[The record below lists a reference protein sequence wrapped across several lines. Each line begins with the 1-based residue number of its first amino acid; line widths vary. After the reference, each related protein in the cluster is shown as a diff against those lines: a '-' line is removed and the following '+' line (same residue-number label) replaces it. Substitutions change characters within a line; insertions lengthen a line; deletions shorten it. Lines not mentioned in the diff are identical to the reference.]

1 MTILQNLASTTSL
14 PENRPDKVYLTP
26 RQLPSRFPAFTES
39 SIRYLIFNCET
50 NGFKKCIK
58 RVGRK
63 LLIDEQQFINWIEAQ
78 NA

>member
-1 MTILQNLASTTSL
+1 MATQQNQLSTPL
-14 PENRPDKVYLTP
+14 PVDKPDKVYLTP
-26 RQLPSRFPAFTES
+26 RQLPERFPAWTES
-39 SIRYLIFNCET
+39 GIRYLIFNAET

-63 LLIDEQQFINWIEAQ
+63 LLIDEAIFVSWIETQ